1 MERWLGDFMTCGK
14 KDDRADCLLMAIN
27 GLYGIPKK
35 QMTDKN
41 GRCIK

>member
-1 MERWLGDFMTCGK
+1 MGDT
-14 KDDRADCLLMAIN
+14 LLMAIN
-27 GLYGIPKK
+27 GLYGITKK